1 MGRFFQAQ
9 PVELN
14 RDFIYQPPLELMA
27 KALLKK
33 DDDIQQ
39 QADTMELMRSLPIDF
54 IDYHKDGAANIKK
67 EINSDI
73 DNLAKE
79 IMTKGA
85 LDGSLKAKIN
95 AYKNQL
101 QERYS
106 TGDIY
111 NIQQTKKNYEEFEK
125 KLEATKGLTSAQ
137 KEKHKQEYWNN
148 YTKENPDGGYKS
160 VYTPGVIIDDVDYLG
175 EYSDWF
181 NKLKPDQKKNIIQK
195 LGGRYD
201 TMTET
206 ERNGLILENGHEI
219 FLQARPDLQ
228 ELLKQ
233 QGQSNIFRDRDIRF
247 NEDGNLNYKE
257 GFLGNLGKAAK
268 EMNYTQNSDSKTY
281 NVNQYAY
288 RQEGWAYEASKGL
301 EEKKAELGTLTY
313 ETAARTAEQLK
324 IINEDYHNNIR
335 SLAKELG
342 LQPIDIGDNKKG
354 DNKKG
359 YTKQQ
364 IENRLIEL
372 ENKAKTN
379 NDTTLLNILSKKRKA
394 LDTEDF
400 QFRTK
405 SSQASWAGAAALL
418 GPEKALQIKKEYE
431 SRFNDTKSINNK
443 PMEQWTING
452 KKYVSIKDKKT
463 KVERPITYNDILTYP
478 EMFGIKKEIFYDT
491 DGSLNEGL
499 SRTYNKNSA
508 IPAVYDANN
517 MNNNDMLFD
526 FNLENISI
534 SAKASFTKLG
544 ITD

>member
-27 KALLKK
+27 QALLKK

-54 IDYHKDGAANIKK
+54 IDYHKDGVENIKK

-85 LDGSLKAKIN
+85 LDGSLKSKIN

-137 KEKHKQEYWNN
+137 KEKHKQEYWGN

-160 VYTPGVIIDDVDYLG
+160 VYTPGTIIDDVDYLG

-181 NKLKPDQKKNIIQK
+181 SKLKPDQKKNIIQK

-206 ERNGLILENGHEI
+206 ERNGLILENGHET

-233 QGQSNIFRDRDIRF
+233 QGQSNIFKDRDIRF
-247 NEDGNLNYKE
+247 NQDGNLNYKE

-268 EMNYTQNSDSKTY
+268 EMNYINTLDSKTY

-288 RQEGWAYEASKGL
+288 REEGWAYEASKERL
-301 EEKKAELGTLTY
+301 QKAQELGGLQLETNIRTEEQKKYLNKEYYDTLLDFLKND
-313 ETAARTAEQLK
+313 LK
-324 IINEDYHNNIR
+324 I
-335 SLAKELG
+335 KPELSKDG
-342 LQPIDIGDNKKG
+342 KTNKYTIDSGRK
-354 DNKKG
+354 
-359 YTKQQ
+359 Q
-364 IENRLIEL
+364 IEKDRITFKNSPERLALLDKKEERLNLIQK
-372 ENKAKTN
+372 NYKTKMSN
-379 NDTTLLNILSKKRKA
+379 
-394 LDTEDF
+394 
-400 QFRTK
+400 
-405 SSQASWAGAAALL
+405 ASWLGAGEILGINAAT
-418 GPEKALQIKKEYE
+418 QVKKDFDERYG
-431 SRFNDTKSINNK
+431 SDPSSLYSKR
-443 PMEQWTING
+443 MEEFTING
-452 KKYVSIKDKKT
+452 KKYFNVSF
-463 KVERPITYNDILTYP
+463 NDIINKP
-478 EMFGIKKEIFYDT
+478 EKFGLPEDTFHEIDSKTNKKGDVKG
-491 DGSLNEGL
+491 DL
-499 SRTYNKNSA
+499 SKLYNPKSV
-508 IPAVYDANN
+508 IPVVYSRDNWDL
-517 MNNNDMLFD
+517 NDMMFD
-526 FNLENISI
+526 FNFNGNSI
-534 SAKASFTKLG
+534 EAKTSFTKIG
-544 ITD
+544 IDKLID